1 MGFNLK
7 KKLKKV
13 SIKKI
18 GKSAEKFV
26 KQAAIPVAITLATG
40 GTGAAVA
47 STLASTAASR
57 VVAKNIKDPVLSA
70 AVTAATTGSISG
82 SQNLLK
88 DAARAAVTAKV
99 AKQTKSAALGA
110 VVGGTVC
117 GDFKNVTDLTK
128 SAGKE
133 VVREQ
138 VTKEVAK
145 KTKNQL
151 LSQAAGAAVGIGM
164 DSIYESFEK
173 KESLPVIQDSNQEE
187 ETIKDILPDESVLGE
202 LDDAPYTPFP
212 GESKDTPYT
221 PFTGKSE
228 DSPYTPF
235 PNEKPFDTLLD
246 NAGDRLLSKIDNGY
260 NSSGMKSKVTLMS
273 NADSKDPNIRL
284 TTSFKF
290 GNNTTTITQ
299 DLKNTKISSINK
311 LTDDYSIGSA
321 VRTSND
327 LADIRYGKLLKSGNQ
342 TRETGVG
349 FDRKG
354 IWDSEA
360 YAYTSLKTDV
370 KTDVVGACVLK
381 ETMKQNISVPLCGNV
396 GTLSQQTLTCSDSI
410 TVTDKLGLNANAG
423 LCGVSMIPAA
433 RGASLAAKGGSALLK
448 QGGKLAGT
456 FVIEEVAPAGY
467 AFAIP

>member
-18 GKSAEKFV
+18 GKSAEKFI

-117 GDFKNVTDLTK
+117 GGFKNVTDLTK

-173 KESLPVIQDSNQEE
+173 KESVPVIQDSNQEE
-187 ETIKDILPDESVLGE
+187 ETIKDILPDESVLRE

-221 PFTGKSE
+221 PFPEERT
-228 DSPYTPF
+228 
-235 PNEKPFDTLLD
+235 FDNLLD

-260 NSSGMKSKVTLMS
+260 NSSGMKSNVTLMS
-273 NADSKDPNIRL
+273 NADSKEPNIRL
-284 TTSFKF
+284 KTSFKF

-381 ETMKQNISVPLCGNV
+381 ETLRQDLKVPLCGNV